1 MSPGTP
7 TPPPP
12 EGPAIEAL
20 GLSAWF
26 GTTPALREI
35 SLAIPRRR
43 VTALIGPSGSGKST
57 LLRCFNRLNDL
68 TPGFRL
74 EGKLLLEGAEVDG
87 RGGVPVATL
96 RRRVGMVFQRPN
108 PFPKSIYDNVAWGVR
123 IHGYSGDVDQ
133 RVEQALRDAALWDE
147 VKDRLHASALSL
159 SGGQQQRLC
168 IARSLAVEPSI
179 LLLDEPCAALDP
191 SAASRIEELLD
202 ELREDYTI
210 VVVTHNLP
218 QAKRVSQW
226 TACLMPEDPDLPAP
240 APRPGVLIEFSPT
253 EVLFTNPRDR
263 RTEDYITG
271 RIG

>member
-1 MSPGTP
+1 MTPESPATIP
-7 TPPPP
+7 D
-12 EGPAIEAL
+12 PAIEAR

-26 GTTPALREI
+26 GATPALRAVDI
-35 SLAIPRRR
+35 AIPRRH

-68 TPGFRL
+68 IPGFRL
-74 EGKLLLEGAEVDG
+74 EGKLLLDGAEVDG
-87 RGGVPVATL
+87 RGGVPIATL
-96 RRRVGMVFQRPN
+96 RRRVGMVFQHPN
-108 PFPKSIYDNVAWGVR
+108 PFPKSIYDNVAWGAR
-123 IHGYSGDVDQ
+123 IHGYSGDLDQ
-133 RVEQALRDAALWDE
+133 RVEQALRDASLWDE
-147 VKDRLHASALSL
+147 VKDRLHASALPL
-159 SGGQQQRLC
+159 SKGQQQQLC
-168 IARSLAVEPSI
+168 IARSLAVEPDV

-191 SAASRIEELLD
+191 AASSRIEELID

-226 TACLMPEDPDLPAP
+226 TACLMPEDPEAP
-240 APRPGVLIEFSPT
+240 VTSPRPGVLIEFSPT